1 MGKKQRIEAIKKS
14 EAEVMLPQ
22 NILCMGEQEHRDK
35 NIYIQQK
42 VYKNI
47 HSFTTD
53 KTINESGGILVGDV
67 IEEFG
72 KLNITVSGF
81 VEARYCEATPTTLKF
96 THKTWEYFH
105 KEIDKNYQG
114 KKIVGWIHTH
124 PDFGIF
130 LSEYDKFI
138 QQNFFKEPFQIA
150 YVIDPIQSKE
160 GLYIWINEN
169 IEKCVG
175 FYIYDKAGARINIED
190 IAEDNAEDNMVQK
203 EEKGLS
209 IITSMAVIILFFLT
223 IMLGIRVYLQEKIIY
238 RLEDD
243 VITLNNNITV
253 IYNSHME
260 QDLRI
265 DELEKKLEAKDG
277 IVQENQ

>member
-1 MGKKQRIEAIKKS
+1 MGKKKRIEAIKKNVA
-14 EAEVMLPQ
+14 EAMLPQ
-22 NILCMGEQEHRDK
+22 NIISIGEQEHRDK
-35 NIYIQQK
+35 NVYLQQN

-47 HSFTTD
+47 HRFTTD

-72 KLNITVSGF
+72 KLNIIVNGF

-96 THKTWEYFH
+96 THETWEYFH

-150 YVIDPIQSKE
+150 YVIDPIQNKE

-175 FYIYDKAGARINIED
+175 FYIYDKASVKISIEE
-190 IAEDNAEDNMVQK
+190 ITEDKVDDNMKQK
-203 EEKGLS
+203 EEKSFS
-209 IITSMAVIILFFLT
+209 IITNTAIIILFSII
-223 IMLGIRVYLQEKIIY
+223 IMLGIKVYQQDQIIY
-238 RLEDD
+238 RLDD
-243 VITLNNNITV
+243 DLRILNNNFTI
-253 IYNSHME
+253 IYKLHLE
-260 QDLRI
+260 QGLRI
-265 DELEKKLEAKDG
+265 DEMEKKLEQKDG
-277 IVQENQ
+277 IVQEN

>member
-1 MGKKQRIEAIKKS
+1 MGNKKRIEAIKKNV
-14 EAEVMLPQ
+14 ADAMLPQ
-22 NILCMGEQEHRDK
+22 NIISIGEQEHRDK
-35 NIYIQQK
+35 NVYLQQN

-47 HSFTTD
+47 HRFTTD

-72 KLNITVSGF
+72 KLNIIVNGF

-96 THKTWEYFH
+96 THETWEYFH

-150 YVIDPIQSKE
+150 YVIDPIQNKE

-175 FYIYDKAGARINIED
+175 FYIYDKAGVKISIEE
-190 IAEDNAEDNMVQK
+190 ITEDKVDDNMKQK
-203 EEKGLS
+203 EEKSFS
-209 IITSMAVIILFFLT
+209 IITNTAIIILFSII
-223 IMLGIRVYLQEKIIY
+223 IMLGIKVYQQDQIIY
-238 RLEDD
+238 RLDD
-243 VITLNNNITV
+243 DLRILNNNFTI
-253 IYNSHME
+253 IYKLHLE
-260 QDLRI
+260 QGLRI
-265 DELEKKLEAKDG
+265 DELEKKLEQKDG
-277 IVQENQ
+277 IVQEN